1 MGLYDFQ
8 LTAFHIYLHFTL
20 RPICFGIGCIP
31 TNSVMCDELFMAVK
45 L

>member
-8 LTAFHIYLHFTL
+8 FTAFHIYLHFTL
-20 RPICFGIGCIP
+20 RPIP
-31 TNSVMCDELFMAVK
+31 TLMCDELFMAVK